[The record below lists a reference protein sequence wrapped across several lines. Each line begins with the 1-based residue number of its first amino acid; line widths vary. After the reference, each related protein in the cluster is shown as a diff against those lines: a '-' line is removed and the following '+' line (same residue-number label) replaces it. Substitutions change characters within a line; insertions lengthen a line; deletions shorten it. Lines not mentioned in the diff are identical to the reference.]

1 MTYLMTEIWIALI
14 IAFFIGMVLGFLL
27 CKILGGHKKSARDY
41 AHDNDDNDDNDDIE
55 DEGKARFATP
65 IDEDDSAVI
74 HLDTAVDLDAQGYHI
89 QTMEG
94 IGPST
99 GDLFRGYGV
108 ATVGDYLRKLHAPH
122 QREQASK
129 DLNILRKPL
138 DNWAS
143 MADFLRVDGVDHQF
157 AELLQ
162 ASGLSTIKD
171 LANSDTA
178 HLTTHMEEV
187 NKSGKQLIAPTSPP
201 FDLVEGWIAQARGMA
216 KVVTF

>member
-1 MTYLMTEIWIALI
+1 MTYLITEIWIALI
-14 IAFFIGMVLGFLL
+14 IAFLIGLLLGFLL
-27 CKILGGHKKSARDY
+27 CKICCGKKKVTNKKDKKSDAKDENL
-41 AHDNDDNDDNDDIE
+41 AVLAAMAEDTGDAVIDLDSSVDLE
-55 DEGKARFATP
+55 DE
-65 IDEDDSAVI
+65 SYNV
-74 HLDTAVDLDAQGYHI
+74 

-108 ATVGDYLRKLHAPH
+108 ATVGDYLRKLHSPH

-162 ASGLSTIKD
+162 AAGLATIKE
-171 LANSDTA
+171 LANSDAA
-178 HLTTHMEEV
+178 HLANHMDEV
-187 NKSGKQLIAPTSPP
+187 NQSGKQLIAPTSPSS
-201 FDLVEGWIAQARGMA
+201 DQIENWIGQARGMA
-216 KVVTF
+216 QVVTF

>member
-1 MTYLMTEIWIALI
+1 MTYLITEIWIALI
-14 IAFFIGMVLGFLL
+14 VAFLLGMLLGFLL
-27 CKILGGHKKSARDY
+27 CKICCGKNKSVKKASKDDSKEDDY
-41 AHDNDDNDDNDDIE
+41 AALAAMVEETE
-55 DEGKARFATP
+55 D
-65 IDEDDSAVI
+65 AVI
-74 HLDTAVDLDAQGYHI
+74 DLDSSVDLEVEAYNV

-108 ATVGDYLRKLHAPH
+108 ATVGDYLRKLHSPH

-143 MADFLRVDGVDHQF
+143 MADFLRVDSVDHQF

-162 ASGLSTIKD
+162 ASGLATIKE
-171 LANSDTA
+171 LANSESE
-178 HLTTHMEEV
+178 HLATHMDAV
-187 NKSGKQLIAPTSPP
+187 NKSGKQLIAPTSPSS
-201 FDLVEGWIAQARGMA
+201 DQVENWIAQARGMA
-216 KVVTF
+216 QVVTF

>member
-1 MTYLMTEIWIALI
+1 MTYLITEIWIALI
-14 IAFFIGMVLGFLL
+14 VAFLIGMLLGFLL
-27 CKILGGHKKSARDY
+27 CKICCGKNKTVKKEKQDKSNSKEDNY
-41 AHDNDDNDDNDDIE
+41 AALAEMVEETGD
-55 DEGKARFATP
+55 
-65 IDEDDSAVI
+65 AVI
-74 HLDTAVDLDAQGYHI
+74 DLDSSVDLEAEAYNV

-143 MADFLRVDGVDHQF
+143 MADFLRVDGIDHQF

-162 ASGLSTIKD
+162 ASGLATIKE
-171 LANSDTA
+171 LANSDAA
-178 HLTTHMEEV
+178 HLAKHMDEV
-187 NKSGKQLIAPTSPP
+187 NKSGKQLIAPTSPSS
-201 FDLVEGWIAQARGMA
+201 DQIENWIGQARGMA
-216 KVVTF
+216 QVVTF

>member
-1 MTYLMTEIWIALI
+1 MTYLLTEIYTALGV
-14 IAFFIGMVLGFLL
+14 AFLLGMFLGFLL
-27 CKILGGHKKSARDY
+27 CKISCGKGNKKTKEKTSKSKK
-41 AHDNDDNDDNDDIE
+41 DILE
-55 DEGKARFATP
+55 EVQEYMES
-65 IDEDDSAVI
+65 EDDFDEEEGAVI
-74 HLDTAVDLDAQGYHI
+74 HLDTNVDLDAPEYHI
-89 QTMEG
+89 QTLEG

-143 MADFLRVDGVDHQF
+143 MADFLRVEDVDHQF

-162 ASGLSTIKD
+162 ASGVVAIKD
-171 LANSDTA
+171 LASRDAGELTA
-178 HLTTHMEEV
+178 HMEEV
-187 NKSGKQLIAPTSPP
+187 NKSGKQLIAPTHPNV
-201 FDLVEGWIAQARGMA
+201 DQVRAWIGQARGMA
-216 KVVTF
+216 QVVTF